1 MRIKRRIYEDKMKD
15 IYKELLDTKDIK
27 GYTQEYL
34 AWKKISLH
42 IINRYPDISMML
54 SCQRYPFISLKLIL
68 VLLRIKGY
76 LGISWDK
83 WGYLRI
89 SFWGELPDVLT
100 YPIFASFIL
109 ERYPTLYPV
118 TISCRISSLD
128 ILQISTY
135 PNEISWWHILSDI
148 LVGYPRYD

>member
-1 MRIKRRIYEDKMKD
+1 MKD

-89 SFWGELPDVLT
+89 SFWGELPDECMYWGPDEGAHGLIF
-100 YPIFASFIL
+100 PIFS
-109 ERYPTLYPV
+109 
-118 TISCRISSLD
+118 TIFSSLPLFSRTCTRIFFVLSGPNYIVLRSED
-128 ILQISTY
+128 LSY
-135 PNEISWWHILSDI
+135 PLAYLN
-148 LVGYPRYD
+148 

>member
-83 WGYLRI
+83 
-89 SFWGELPDVLT
+89 
-100 YPIFASFIL
+100 
-109 ERYPTLYPV
+109 
-118 TISCRISSLD
+118 
-128 ILQISTY
+128 
-135 PNEISWWHILSDI
+135 
-148 LVGYPRYD
+148 